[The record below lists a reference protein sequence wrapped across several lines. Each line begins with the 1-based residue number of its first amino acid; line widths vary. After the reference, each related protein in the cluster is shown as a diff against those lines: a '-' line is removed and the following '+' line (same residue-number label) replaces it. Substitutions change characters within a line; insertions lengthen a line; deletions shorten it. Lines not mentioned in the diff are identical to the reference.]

1 VINYFPKYLNNP
13 RGEQY
18 IEYCRVKLMLHHPF
32 TDWTD
37 LLYVDSEAYG
47 SYTTAFVA
55 CIRSHTHPEDFYTDP
70 EAEDLD
76 SEYKSDEEIKED
88 NGPLADFE
96 AFARRR
102 YQDNSRHPDPFD
114 SLGVREIDRSYD

>member
-1 VINYFPKYLNNP
+1 
-13 RGEQY
+13 
-18 IEYCRVKLMLHHPF
+18 
-32 TDWTD
+32 
-37 LLYVDSEAYG
+37 VDREAYG

-55 CIRSHTHPEDFYTDP
+55 YIRSHTHPEDFYTDL

-76 SEYKSDEEIKED
+76 SEYESDEEIKED

-102 YQDNSRHPDPFD
+102 YQDNSRHPDPFN